1 MQSSLN
7 TVQREVTY
15 CWLVFLRG
23 VEVLFGYQVNTLCLG
38 SCSMLIPACTCIA
51 KLDAC
56 KTIFQT
62 GNFYLLTC
70 VLKHLDAHRRPFRLR
85 WVPWTAGSHALML
98 VGQCRVGWE
107 ESSPASEPWA
117 PAQPARG
124 HGWTA
129 ILPAGASV
137 LVLLQL
143 QGTASRGSLCLVL
156 LPLELCIHSPEH
168 QACGKV

>member
-1 MQSSLN
+1 M
-7 TVQREVTY
+7 Y

-62 GNFYLLTC
+62 RNFYLLTC
-70 VLKHLDAHRRPFRLR
+70 VLEHLDAHMRPFRLQ

-107 ESSPASEPWA
+107 ESSPTSEPWA
-117 PAQPARG
+117 PSSDCPWARLDSTPSCRCIG
-124 HGWTA
+124 
-129 ILPAGASV
+129 PGASAAAGCSKSGLSV
-137 LVLLQL
+137 PGPAPSGALHPQPWAPGL
-143 QGTASRGSLCLVL
+143 RESLKCKWTS
-156 LPLELCIHSPEH
+156 I
-168 QACGKV
+168 KW